1 MVGAGA
7 GRRRQGQQAAEV
19 PVSKNTKGKNF
30 VADEERQLCRSV
42 IAISQDP
49 IAGNQQKSNA
59 FWDRIFVHYNE
70 NRPAGE
76 RPARS
81 LETKWGLIKHN
92 VSKFHGVYQ
101 QVLRTKTSGTSLADV
116 LKKAHELYQIK
127 SSKGAE
133 FTFEHCW
140 ESVRDVPRWAD
151 GWSQPKPPTPKR
163 KEPCESSDRESHRE
177 DAGTVTEGAPDMDQ
191 AMHFRGRPG
200 GSKAAKEVV
209 RQGKIKEGAAW
220 AQATA
225 TQVMAEATL
234 RKAASMEDQNMLLLF
249 TSPEALT
256 TPEAVEY
263 LRLRRGEELHKLQRR
278 LAAEE
283 EEERRRR
290 EAPTVVETV
299 VGSPALADRVPD
311 PTSDAA
317 AGFGVGSDHAAGSD
331 HGVGFTQQ
339 EPITHID
346 QEDTE
351 GIDDDQ
357 DWLQMSHVDSDQRTQ
372 WQSVGDGSFQQRCT
386 HASQEPID
394 LDQYSQN
401 SARESH
407 VHIGLSLND
416 SSNYH

>member
-7 GRRRQGQQAAEV
+7 CRRRQGQQAAEV
-19 PVSKNTKGKNF
+19 HVSKNTKGKNF
-30 VADEERQLCRSV
+30 VPDEERQLCRSV

-81 LETKWGLIKHN
+81 LETKWGLIKHD
-92 VSKFHGVYQ
+92 VSKFQGVYQ

-140 ESVRDVPRWAD
+140 EIVRDVPRWAD

-163 KEPCESSDRESHRE
+163 TEPCESSDQESHRE

-191 AMHFRGRPG
+191 ARQFRGRPG

-225 TQVMAEATL
+225 TQVMAEAML

-263 LRLRRGEELHKLQRR
+263 LRLCRGEELRKL
-278 LAAEE
+278 
-283 EEERRRR
+283 
-290 EAPTVVETV
+290 
-299 VGSPALADRVPD
+299 
-311 PTSDAA
+311 
-317 AGFGVGSDHAAGSD
+317 
-331 HGVGFTQQ
+331 
-339 EPITHID
+339 
-346 QEDTE
+346 
-351 GIDDDQ
+351 
-357 DWLQMSHVDSDQRTQ
+357 
-372 WQSVGDGSFQQRCT
+372 
-386 HASQEPID
+386 
-394 LDQYSQN
+394 
-401 SARESH
+401 
-407 VHIGLSLND
+407 
-416 SSNYH
+416 

>member
-7 GRRRQGQQAAEV
+7 GRRRQEQQAAEV
-19 PVSKNTKGKNF
+19 PVTKNTKGKKF
-30 VADEERQLCRSV
+30 AAEEERQLCRSV

-49 IAGNQQKSNA
+49 IVGNQQKSNA

-81 LETKWGLIKHN
+81 LETKWGLIKHD
-92 VSKFHGVYQ
+92 
-101 QVLRTKTSGTSLADV
+101 VLRTKTSGTSLADV

-133 FTFEHCW
+133 FSFEHCW
-140 ESVRDVPRWAD
+140 EFVREVPRWAD

-163 KEPCESSDRESHRE
+163 KEPCDSSDRESHRE
-177 DAGTVTEGAPDMDQ
+177 DTGTVTEGAPDMDE
-191 AMHFRGRPG
+191 ARHFRGRPG
-200 GSKAAKEVV
+200 GTKAAKEVV
-209 RQGKIKEGAAW
+209 RQAKVKEGAAW

-225 TQVMAEATL
+225 TQLMAEATR
-234 RKAASMEDQNMLLLF
+234 RKAASMEDQNLLLLF
-249 TSPEALT
+249 TSPESLI

-263 LRLRRGEELHKLQRR
+263 LRLRRRREELRKLQRR

-283 EEERRRR
+283 EEERRRS
-290 EAPTVVETV
+290 EAPTVTAET
-299 VGSPALADRVPD
+299 SPVPADRISD
-311 PTSDAA
+311 PAGGDQTQDPIGDAA
-317 AGFGVGSDHAAGSD
+317 AGFGPPWTRSVASSDQAS
-331 HGVGFTQQ
+331 
-339 EPITHID
+339 PITC
-346 QEDTE
+346 DTE

-372 WQSVGDGSFQQRCT
+372 WQSLRDGSFQQHWT
-386 HASQEPID
+386 HAAQEPID
-394 LDQYSQN
+394 LDQYSQD
-401 SARESH
+401 SAGESH

-416 SSNYH
+416 SSHYH